1 MSSNLIRKSPNEIH
15 RENLERLHNERISR
29 LKDLRLHQQKW
40 QAERRLKYN
49 EITKNGWNKLLQ
61 NLLQDWLRTK
71 MDECDQLLNL
81 KEVILAEIGAAHQ
94 SAADKTRQEN
104 DNLDAIIKEMVDCQK
119 KAQDRGKKAGKMLRE
134 EQRVRLEP
142 TWIKRALMDNVKQ
155 VEAMRSRLAV
165 RKQRLHSALSE
176 VTESGPCPTLKV
188 ANIPKRNYHDTHYH
202 AEYLKPKLTS
212 AVQPS
217 LMSNVSNDAQN
228 EERRRIDNEKLQR
241 LKKQQDAN
249 LAAKRYNKAMQ
260 TVLMEKKENQ
270 IMKELKNLDKADR
283 IRKQAFST
291 NNNADSGSSKL
302 TNLFAKQLHLKDSVV
317 TSSESSFDVIN
328 DG

>member
-1 MSSNLIRKSPNEIH
+1 
-15 RENLERLHNERISR
+15 
-29 LKDLRLHQQKW
+29 
-40 QAERRLKYN
+40 
-49 EITKNGWNKLLQ
+49 
-61 NLLQDWLRTK
+61 
-71 MDECDQLLNL
+71 
-81 KEVILAEIGAAHQ
+81 
-94 SAADKTRQEN
+94 
-104 DNLDAIIKEMVDCQK
+104 
-119 KAQDRGKKAGKMLRE
+119 MLRE

-270 IMKELKNLDKADR
+270 IMKELKNFDKADR
-283 IRKQAFST
+283 IRKQAFRFVVI
-291 NNNADSGSSKL
+291 SGFSI
-302 TNLFAKQLHLKDSVV
+302 FANTTGVYFFKENFDI
-317 TSSESSFDVIN
+317 SFLASRIIVAVLIGVFFN
-328 DG
+328 FFMNRYFVFR

>member
-49 EITKNGWNKLLQ
+49 EISKNGWNKLLQ
-61 NLLQDWLRTK
+61 KLLQDWLSTK
-71 MDECDQLLNL
+71 MDECDQLLYL
-81 KEVILAEIGAAHQ
+81 KEVILAEIGAAHR
-94 SAADKTRQEN
+94 SAANKTRQEKVS
-104 DNLDAIIKEMVDCQK
+104 LDAIIKDMVDCQN

-142 TWIKRALMDNVKQ
+142 TWIKRALIENVKQ

-165 RKQRLHSALSE
+165 RKQRLRSSLSDFVE
-176 VTESGPCPTLKV
+176 TGPCPTLKA

-212 AVQPS
+212 AVQPP
-217 LMSNVSNDAQN
+217 LMSNVCNDAQK
-228 EERRRIDNEKLQR
+228 EERRQIDNEKLQR
-241 LKKQQDAN
+241 LKKQQDGN
-249 LAAKRYNKAMQ
+249 LAAKRYQKAMQ
-260 TVLMEKKENQ
+260 TVLMEKKQSQ

-283 IRKQAFST
+283 IRKQAFSK
-291 NNNADSGSSKL
+291 NINVDSGPSNL
-302 TNLFAKQLHLKDSVV
+302 TNRFAKQLHLKDS
-317 TSSESSFDVIN
+317 SFDVIN